1 MFSPSRKSYCLALL
15 TMLSAAMAQAG
26 QKVGDPRCHSQ
37 ATSIVRQADGSEI
50 IRLVALPAEPTAN
63 ATAPVQAKGAA
74 QQEASLGHWLES
86 MAVPHP
92 MKALA
97 IQPFQ
102 ERLVHESIAQGVD
115 PSAVRSWAEYMDP
128 VLAMQWQMF
137 AQMYGFSEA
146 LLRRPGESHKTE
158 KAVGSGPVPRP
169 GVDTGLHT
177 TWTNVVTQGA
187 KRSLT
192 GQQAIQEWLKL
203 PSPEPVSNPWLSN
216 LGSYRY

>member
-1 MFSPSRKSYCLALL
+1 MSPSCKAYSLMLLSMFS
-15 TMLSAAMAQAG
+15 AATVQAG
-26 QKVGDPRCHSQ
+26 QKMGDSRGQGQ
-37 ATSIVRQADGSEI
+37 ATNVVRQADGSEI
-50 IRLVALPAEPTAN
+50 IRLAARFPEPP
-63 ATAPVQAKGAA
+63 PVTPLQAKGDSDQEPSFGRWLDAMAA
-74 QQEASLGHWLES
+74 
-86 MAVPHP
+86 PHP

-102 ERLVHESIAQGVD
+102 ERLVHESIATGVD

-128 VLAMQWQMF
+128 ILAMQWQMF

-146 LLRRPGESHKTE
+146 LLRRPADSMKMQ
-158 KAVGSGPVPRP
+158 KAGGFGTLPSP
-169 GVDTGLHT
+169 GVDTGVHT
-177 TWTNVVTQGA
+177 TWSNVVTQGA

-203 PSPEPVSNPWLSN
+203 PTPAPTSNPWLSN